1 MNNFFVPFRVRP
13 KLRGSASQKRPP
25 YATSA
30 RVAFDVFDLGVMDQ
44 VRQKLTSME
53 SSLDVLR
60 SGGFVDT
67 SCGTDPESSIRHT
80 VDQQQKSSACP
91 SPSKK
96 SSPSKGGSAG
106 DQVYVF
112 KSRVTAKRT
121 DCKTGQVSLLVSW
134 IPDGM

>member
-1 MNNFFVPFRVRP
+1 M
-13 KLRGSASQKRPP
+13 
-25 YATSA
+25 
-30 RVAFDVFDLGVMDQ
+30 FDLGVMDQ

-67 SCGTDPESSIRHT
+67 SSGTE
-80 VDQQQKSSACP
+80 VAAAEP
-91 SPSKK
+91 SFPPAKK
-96 SSPSKGGSAG
+96 SSPSKGGAAG

-134 IPDGM
+134 IPEGM

>member
-1 MNNFFVPFRVRP
+1 MHLSWLFRVRP
-13 KLRGSASQKRPP
+13 KLRGSASQRRPP

-67 SCGTDPESSIRHT
+67 TAPSSGTEVAEVAASS
-80 VDQQQKSSACP
+80 P
-91 SPSKK
+91 SPTKK
-96 SSPSKGGSAG
+96 SPSKGGSAG

-134 IPDGM
+134 VPEGM